1 LSGNL
6 EAREVSGPEAFDG
19 AGAGGP
25 VGACAVAI
33 VACVEAEAGD
43 IDEGVAFAGVD
54 GDMFAF
60 TGGAPF
66 PEGV

>member
-1 LSGNL
+1 MTIFSSDGL

-33 VACVEAEAGD
+33 VACVKAEAGD
-43 IDEGVAFAGVD
+43 FDEGVAFASVD
-54 GDMFAF
+54 GDVFAI
-60 TGGAPF
+60 AR
-66 PEGV
+66 